1 MASSALSL
9 QGPIGVQDNRNRI
22 VNGDFNIW
30 QRGITVDIASTGGN
44 EVGGGEPAATG
55 CANSFVSDRWR
66 VYAQANT
73 TNVGGMTSPTM
84 IVSRR
89 NFDLGL
95 PSGADASS
103 KYYLN
108 IYVGNTTD
116 PSGGEGNKWH
126 YAGFTAH
133 GNPSNGRGA
142 TDGGCFVAL
151 VQDIEDVRTF
161 ENKSCTL
168 SFWAKSDITNQRVA
182 PVLKQ
187 MFAGGTAGGS
197 GVLIAGSTGHLGHT
211 LDNTWRRY
219 ETSFNVPSLE
229 GQPSLGSSGD
239 DALQLQMILH
249 ANSGKAG
256 TGVTFEIGGDLN
268 AGKTGNISFSQV
280 QLEQGSKVTAFEQKS
295 KAQEIIECQRYYEKS
310 YALDSKPGSSISG
323 NSSIDVDDDDDGR
336 GYRTLMYVSTGSN
349 NVVFHEHSF
358 MVTKCKVPSV
368 TYYAPFVTDNENK
381 VQHSAGDAG
390 QVVDVSNIEAAETG
404 LNRFESSSQITEKNI
419 FYHFTAEAELSV
431 TTT

>member
-22 VNGDFNIW
+22 INGDFNIW

-44 EVGGGEPAATG
+44 EAGGDAATG
-55 CANSFVSDRWR
+55 CANSFVADRWR

-73 TNVGGMTSPTM
+73 TNVSGMTSPTM

-108 IYVGNTTD
+108 IFVGNTTD
-116 PSGGEGNKWH
+116 PSGGEGAGKWH

-133 GNPSNGRGA
+133 GNPSTGRGA

-161 ENKSCTL
+161 ENKSCTV

-219 ETSFNVPSLE
+219 ETSFNVPSIE

-239 DALQLQMILH
+239 DALQLQFVLH

-268 AGKTGNISFSQV
+268 AGKTGNISFAQV
-280 QLEQGSKVTAFEQKS
+280 QLEQGSKVTAFEQRNTR
-295 KAQEIIECQRYYEKS
+295 QEIEDCQYYYQKS
-310 YALDSKPGSSISG
+310 YPLVTPAGGITYDGVRSNLSHTGIGQTFIVPFPTTMRKAPIARFYNPQTGNQGSMMAG
-323 NSSIDVDDDDDGR
+323 NMTTHVTPTMQTAWAAGGHPTSESSYHIHIENINR
-336 GYRTLMYVSTGSN
+336 GSAAAGT
-349 NVVFHEHSF
+349 
-358 MVTKCKVPSV
+358 
-368 TYYAPFVTDNENK
+368 TYY
-381 VQHSAGDAG
+381 
-390 QVVDVSNIEAAETG
+390 
-404 LNRFESSSQITEKNI
+404 
-419 FYHFTAEAELSV
+419 YHYTADAELSV
-431 TTT
+431 TTI

>member
-22 VNGDFNIW
+22 INGDFNIF
-30 QRGITVDIASTGGN
+30 QRGTTIDIAATGG
-44 EVGGGEPAATG
+44 AATG
-55 CANSFVSDRWR
+55 CANSYVADRWR
-66 VYAQANT
+66 LYAQANIGIT
-73 TNVGGMTSPTM
+73 APQLVTS
-84 IVSRR
+84 R
-89 NFDLGL
+89 NSFDLGL

-103 KYYLN
+103 KHYLN
-108 IYVGNTTD
+108 ILVGYTG
-116 PSGGEGNKWH
+116 PGGEGLHFSTVGNWG
-126 YAGFTAH
+126 GFTCAT
-133 GNPSNGRGA
+133 STNGAGA
-142 TDGGCFVAL
+142 TDGGSFVAL

-219 ETSFNVPSLE
+219 ETSFNVPNIE

-256 TGVTFEIGGDLN
+256 TGVTFELGGDLN
-268 AGKTGNISFSQV
+268 AGSTGNISFAQV
-280 QLEQGSKVTAFEQKS
+280 QLEQGSKVTAFDKKS
-295 KAQEIIECQRYYEKS
+295 SAQEISECQRFYEKS
-310 YALDSKPGSSISG
+310 YDLDVTPGSFNTGSRQDAPNNAKGYLTDDGQADDNIAFI
-323 NSSIDVDDDDDGR
+323 SSIFATRKRGVPTCHYYNPYDGTIDEFATGHATATQTAT
-336 GYRTLMYVSTGSN
+336 GYHAGEYAISR
-349 NVVFHEHSF
+349 
-358 MVTKCKVPSV
+358 VTI
-368 TYYAPFVTDNENK
+368 
-381 VQHSAGDAG
+381 SA
-390 QVVDVSNIEAAETG
+390 SSYT
-404 LNRFESSSQITEKNI
+404 NRAHMW
-419 FYHFTAEAELSV
+419 HFTAESELTV